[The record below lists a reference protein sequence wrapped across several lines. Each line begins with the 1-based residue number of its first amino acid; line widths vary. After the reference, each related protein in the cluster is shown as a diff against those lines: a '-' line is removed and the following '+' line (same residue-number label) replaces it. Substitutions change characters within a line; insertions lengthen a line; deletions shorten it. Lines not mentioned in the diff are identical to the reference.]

1 MDAADTGMVAALDA
15 EARWPW
21 SEGTVLAAGRYTPK
35 DFWPT
40 IPMFLRL
47 KRFSISLNIGMMFSE
62 VMNSSNFTK
71 ILYWH

>member
-47 KRFSISLNIGMMFSE
+47 KTF
-62 VMNSSNFTK
+62 
-71 ILYWH
+71 